1 MPLGTS
7 LASAS
12 DGSERAGQ
20 LYFPRPM
27 TDPGLALAAQ
37 VLVQTALKL
46 RAGERLVIVEDAAS
60 VLLGDAIAT
69 AAEASG
75 AWVKRC
81 APRPAGSAGGSG
93 RPHKVM
99 PDLLLLALHDA
110 DASVFIA
117 SPLPAELPM
126 RQALL
131 HVVRQRRLRH
141 AHMPGLAR
149 GPVRGRDAPRLRAD
163 RASRQAG
170 ARSPRGRESDRHR
183 EPRRHVAPDRARAGR
198 SVVRA
203 AGGARA
209 GRWGNFPAGAIYTS
223 PANRQ
228 RRLRGRRIAR
238 GVLRRA
244 RGNSP
249 GQPGAAPRRRGTG
262 GRRRGAFAAA
272 EARHRGHAAISP
284 NSDRVGLVSIGVN
297 PGLDSPVGDALVD
310 QNLPGLHIG
319 IGDPAATAT
328 GATWSAPTCFA
339 ACQAASRVA
348 VDGEVV
354 VESGRVVLASRRR
367 MPAVRVSTPAPGG
380 G

>member
-1 MPLGTS
+1 
-7 LASAS
+7 
-12 DGSERAGQ
+12 
-20 LYFPRPM
+20 M

-46 RAGERLVIVEDAAS
+46 RAGERLVMVEDAAS

-75 AWVKRC
+75 AWVKRT
-81 APRPAGSAGGSG
+81 RLDRLGSAGGSG
-93 RPHKVM
+93 RPHKVV
-99 PDLLLLALHDA
+99 PDLLLLALHDS

-117 SPLPAELPM
+117 SPLPAELTM

-141 AHMPGLAR
+141 AHMPGLAEAPFVAGMR
-149 GPVRGRDAPRLRAD
+149 LDYAQIERLGKRVLGRL
-163 RASRQAG
+163 AG
-170 ARSPRGRESDRHR
+170 ARAIVTESPAGTSLRIEL
-183 EPRRHVAPDRARAGR
+183 APDARWFAQLG
-198 SVVRA
+198 VLEP
-203 AGGARA
+203 
-209 GRWGNFPAGAIYTS
+209 GRWGNFPAGAIYAS
-223 PANRQ
+223 PQTASGVFVADASLGEFFGAREGILRANPV
-228 RRLRGRRIAR
+228 RLLVDAGRVVDVEAR
-238 GVLRRA
+238 SPQLRRDI
-244 RGNSP
+244 
-249 GQPGAAPRRRGTG
+249 
-262 GRRRGAFAAA
+262 
-272 EARHRGHAAISP
+272 EAMLRISP